1 MEEEGHRETLYS
13 RKVSHL
19 RRIPLTLVFGKKELF
34 TCQLSESLAKK
45 HYVLSLFSCPSR
57 TPTAV
62 TSAFNSSLNSV
73 AVDPTG
79 ILRAASSETD
89 LITIEFARDRRRNIT
104 ISKRAGNHLESLFE
118 IQFSLRQFPCA
129 ADFRRNDPEMRR
141 APMVAAACCGGLV
154 GFPILHVERVRHDA
168 SAWLKVENLRAQL
181 HVDTWQQKHGN
192 DLCLGKISFE
202 QIGFDEA
209 GLIANT
215 FFSGI
220 ALR

>member
-13 RKVSHL
+13 GRFHILEKS
-19 RRIPLTLVFGKKELF
+19 PSPSVFGKKELF

-62 TSAFNSSLNSV
+62 ASAFNSSLNSV
-73 AVDPTG
+73 AVDPTD

-89 LITIEFARDRRRNIT
+89 LITIEFARDRRGNIT
-104 ISKRAGNHLESLFE
+104 VSKRASNHLESLFE

-129 ADFRRNDPEMRR
+129 ADFRRNDPEMRC
-141 APMVAAACCGGLV
+141 APMVAAACCGGIV
-154 GFPILHVERVRHDA
+154 GFPILHVEGVRHDA
-168 SAWLKVENLRAQL
+168 SAGLKVENLRAQR

-209 GLIANT
+209 GLVANT
-215 FFSGI
+215 FFGGI

>member
-1 MEEEGHRETLYS
+1 MEEEGHTETLYS

-19 RRIPLTLVFGKKELF
+19 RKIPLTLCFRKKEFF
-34 TCQLSESLAKK
+34 TCQLCKSLAKT
-45 HYVLSLFSCPSR
+45 HYVLSLFSRPSR
-57 TPTAV
+57 APTAV
-62 TSAFNSSLNSV
+62 ASAFNSSLNSV

-89 LITIEFARDRRRNIT
+89 LIAIEFARDRRGNI
-104 ISKRAGNHLESLFE
+104 IVSKRAGNHLESLFE
-118 IQFSLRQFPCA
+118 IQFSLRQFPYA
-129 ADFRRNDPEMRR
+129 ADFRRNDPEMRG

-154 GFPILHVERVRHDA
+154 GFPILHVEGVRHDA
-168 SAWLKVENLRAQL
+168 SAGLKLENLRAQR

-209 GLIANT
+209 GLVANT
-215 FFSGI
+215 FFGGI